1 MNTEDHRQGYLD
13 YWGFER
19 APFALTP
26 DPEMLYLSKQHREC
40 MLRMQYA
47 IVSNKGGALLVSEN
61 PGDGKTSVLKRLQLD
76 LINSVE
82 ERYRVVYID
91 HPTLTPNQVLW
102 EILRQLGF
110 GDTRGEKVQNLQC
123 LRETLE
129 EMYERGERVV
139 FILDEG
145 QLLADKPELLQEF
158 RVLLNYTVGATF
170 LLTFIFC
177 GQRELEATMKR
188 LPELYQR
195 LPVRYFLHSMD
206 QQDTGRM
213 LAHRVKV
220 AGYRNGELFTP
231 EAVKE
236 IYRYSTGIPRVIC
249 TVADLA
255 LVVGQSRSVR
265 RISDREIM
273 MAIRDLDRTTGDGY
287 HYYHFLRSAGAPT
300 PDEEKEIAEAEARMD
315 QEEAEEAVSRLEARE
330 GGHPGA
336 EEPEPDEV
344 PAEPAGTA
352 SSSEGPAIDRWEGE
366 GGESEQEV
374 PEGVRFTESPDVD
387 RIPDP
392 VRVSSW
398 PDDIAEDLQTPA
410 EPASAMQAE
419 EEGTRDRW
427 AVEGGNVRGQQPV
440 GIGPYEELEES
451 APSVLSPTRDVQR
464 WEWEGGQVRTQ
475 PVSGPLS
482 LDRQEEEEPEETT
495 AAPAAAA
502 IDEGEEQALVH
513 CPVCGTRQPES
524 RSTCKQC
531 GAPLHWV
538 CPSCGHKNSA
548 HRTRCDS
555 CGQSLA
561 QSVARTEREL
571 KEAVADSVKGPEWG
585 FKSTP
590 EFSLKLGEGEKV
602 LAVVENKSF
611 FGKGVKVR
619 ARVEAWGSRE
629 KKADLVVTNHRLHVV
644 SRELQS
650 RIPFHEIQGLRAGK
664 GKLHL
669 FHGTGS
675 LRMEYPTGKGEVH
688 ELVHV
693 LIDFLE
699 FQAGRF
705 RV

>member
-1 MNTEDHRQGYLD
+1 MHADDHRQSYLD

-40 MLRMQYA
+40 MLRLQYA

-76 LINSVE
+76 LINSVD

-110 GDTRGEKVQNLQC
+110 GETKGEKVQNLQY
-123 LRETLE
+123 LREALE
-129 EMYERGERVV
+129 EMHERGERVV

-158 RVLLNYTVGATF
+158 RVLLNFTVGETF
-170 LLTFIFC
+170 LLTFIFS

-236 IYRYSTGIPRVIC
+236 IYRYSTGIPRVAC

-255 LVVGQSRSVR
+255 LVVGQSRNVR
-265 RISDREIM
+265 RVADREVM

-287 HYYHFLRSAGAPT
+287 HYFHFLRSAGAST

-315 QEEAEEAVSRLEARE
+315 EEQAEEAMRRLEARE
-330 GGHPGA
+330 EKGTPTR
-336 EEPEPDEV
+336 EPEPEEV
-344 PAEPAGTA
+344 PAEPARTD
-352 SSSEGPAIDRWEGE
+352 SPPEEPAVTG
-366 GGESEQEV
+366 
-374 PEGVRFTESPDVD
+374 SPDVD
-387 RIPDP
+387 RVPDP

-398 PDDIAEDLQTPA
+398 PDDVGEDT
-410 EPASAMQAE
+410 E
-419 EEGTRDRW
+419 ERW
-427 AVEGGNVRGQQPV
+427 TDEGGDVRGEDALE
-440 GIGPYEELEES
+440 IGPYEELREKQ
-451 APSVLSPTRDVQR
+451 PSVLSPSRGEQR
-464 WEWEGGQVRTQ
+464 WEWEGGQVMRE
-475 PVSGPLS
+475 PVTGPMG
-482 LDRQEEEEPEETT
+482 DDAERVEPEGS
-495 AAPAAAA
+495 AP
-502 IDEGEEQALVH
+502 EGEGVPAEDLPEEADEPTGTLVH
-513 CPVCGTRQPES
+513 CPVCGTRQLES

-531 GAPLHWV
+531 GAPLHWI
-538 CPSCGHKNSA
+538 CPSCEHKNSA
-548 HRTRCDS
+548 HRARCDE
-555 CGQSLA
+555 CGQSLSRA
-561 QSVARTEREL
+561 VTHAENEL
-571 KEAVADSVKGPEWG
+571 KEAVTGSVAGPEWG

-590 EFSLKLGEGEKV
+590 GFSLKLGEGEKV

-611 FGKGVKVR
+611 FGRGVKVR

-629 KKADLVVTNHRLHVV
+629 KKADVVVTNHRLHVV

-675 LRMEYPTGKGEVH
+675 LRMEYPTGKEQVH
-688 ELVHV
+688 ELVHA